1 MPASRKIFVTAAV
14 VLACH
19 FVALAVHSIPRFSN
33 SATLASNIIEFVL
46 LVLAAAACFE
56 AANRGSGYARRFW
69 RLMGAAFVVYG
80 LGQILVTYYDSVLH
94 ASLTQWWPS
103 DVFFLYY
110 TAPMLMALFL
120 VDDRA
125 ESRAYRWQHWLDFLQ
140 IGIVSFSAY
149 IFFLYLPLRAPQ
161 RSIDIDA
168 LYWWV
173 FTWRNLI
180 VAIAFTLR
188 AVLTKSRLI
197 RSLFGR
203 MAIFLVIFG
212 ICDSSFVYAQ
222 TWQGLTFGTWREL
235 MWSIPRVLIIWLATS
250 WTPPAEPEPKLKE
263 SSTES
268 LLLAQFAHV
277 AFPLLVL
284 AMATTAIEQQIKL
297 AVLAVVASFGCSS
310 IRLVLNQ
317 RTQNELLSAQ
327 KRLAE
332 SLRAAEAKFRGLLES
347 APDAM
352 VVVNREGRIVLVNA
366 QTEAAFGYPREELL
380 GQPIE
385 MLVPERLRKRHTGHR
400 GGFFEQPKARAMGEG
415 LELYGLR
422 KDGMEFPVEISLSLL
437 ETEEGLWVSAAIRD
451 LTERRKLESQFRQ
464 AQKMESIGT
473 LAGGIAHDFNNLL
486 TVMLS
491 YSSSLSSEL
500 EKDSRQQRAAEQVAQ
515 AAERGAAL
523 TRQLLAFSRQQVFQ
537 LRVVNLNDI
546 ISNLLTMLHRII
558 GEHIEIQTVLAADLA
573 AVKADAGQL
582 EQVLMNLS
590 VNARDAMTKGG
601 RLTLETQN
609 VELDENFVRR
619 HVGSAVGPHVMLT
632 VSDTGS
638 GMDAATLARIF
649 EPFFTTKGPSS
660 GTGLGLAMVYG
671 VVKQSGGYIWVYSE
685 VGKGTSFKIYLP
697 RATQAAESSAAKKP
711 PGAPKRGSETI
722 LLVEDDPAVRELVN
736 AMLGKQGYSVL
747 VSKEPSDVGA
757 ICQQHSGRIDLL
769 LTDLILPGMSGRD
782 IAKRVGELRPEAKV
796 LFMSGYTDD
805 ALVHSHGF
813 DEAFA
818 FLQKPFSSVTLGAKI
833 REVLDGDG
841 FEPSKKL

>member
-1 MPASRKIFVTAAV
+1 MPASRKIFVLATVA
-14 VLACH
+14 LACH
-19 FVALAVHSIPRFSN
+19 FVALAVHSAI
-33 SATLASNIIEFVL
+33 ASSIVEFIL
-46 LVLAAAACFE
+46 IVLAAVACFE
-56 AANRGSGYARRFW
+56 AASRGSGYARRFW
-69 RLMGAAFVVYG
+69 RLMALAFAMYAA
-80 LGQILVTYYDSVLH
+80 GQVLATYYDSVLH
-94 ASLTQWWPS
+94 ASLLEWWPS
-103 DVFFLYY
+103 DVLFLYHA
-110 TAPMLMALFL
+110 APMVMALFL
-120 VDDRA
+120 AGDSE
-125 ESRAYRWQHWLDFLQ
+125 ESRAYRWQSWLDFLQ
-140 IGIVSFSAY
+140 VGIVSFSAY
-149 IFFLYLPLRAPQ
+149 LFFLYVPM
-161 RSIDIDA
+161 RSDRRPEDLNA

-173 FTWRNLI
+173 FTWRNII
-180 VAIAFTLR
+180 VALAFVLR
-188 AVLTKSRLI
+188 AAFTKSRLEK
-197 RSLFGR
+197 SLFGR

-212 ICDSSFVYAQ
+212 ICDSTFVYAQ
-222 TWQGLTFGTWREL
+222 TWQGLQFGTWYEL
-235 MWSIPRVLIIWLATS
+235 LWTIPRVLLIWLAAS
-250 WTPPAEPEPKLKE
+250 WVAPKPPEAAHKE
-263 SSTES
+263 GWSES
-268 LLLAQFAHV
+268 LVLAQFAHI

-284 AMATTAIEQQIKL
+284 AMAASAAKQQLKL
-297 AVLAVVASFGCSS
+297 AVVAVLASFGCSS
-310 IRLVLNQ
+310 IRLLLSQ
-317 RTQNELLSAQ
+317 RAQNELLSAQ

-347 APDAM
+347 APDPM

-385 MLVPERLRKRHTGHR
+385 MLVPERLRQRHTGHR
-400 GGFFEQPKARAMGEG
+400 GGFFEQPKTRAMGEG

-422 KDGMEFPVEISLSLL
+422 KDGTEFPVEITLSLL

-546 ISNLLTMLHRII
+546 ILNLLTMLHRII
-558 GEHIEIQTVLAADLA
+558 GEHIEIQTVLAEDLA

-590 VNARDAMTKGG
+590 VNARDAMPKGG

-619 HVGSAVGPHVMLT
+619 HVGSAVGPHIMLT
-632 VSDTGS
+632 VSDTGT

-649 EPFFTTKGPSS
+649 EPFFTTKGPAS

-671 VVKQSGGYIWVYSE
+671 VVKQSGGCIWVYSE
-685 VGKGTSFKIYLP
+685 VGRGTSFKIYLP
-697 RATQAAESSAAKKP
+697 RAARAAESSIGKKP
-711 PGAPKRGSETI
+711 LGAPQRGSETI
-722 LLVEDDPAVRELVN
+722 LLVEDDPAVRDLVN

-747 VSKEPSDVGA
+747 VSKEPNDVGT

-805 ALVHSHGF
+805 ALIHSHGF

-833 REVLDGDG
+833 REVLDGDR
-841 FEPSKKL
+841 FEPSMKL